1 MGLTENNTEIAR
13 KVANEL
19 LEVGAIKLNK
29 EKPFQWASGWKSPIY
44 CDNRMTLS
52 FPKTRTLIKNA
63 LANRIAEEFRDAEVI
78 AGVATAGIPQAALIA
93 DILELPLV
101 YVRDKPKGHGMQNL
115 IEGKLPTG
123 KKVVVIEDLISTGGS
138 SLKSVESLRESGAT
152 VIGMAAIFTY
162 GFQKAVDNFQSANVP
177 FFTLSNYAELLH
189 AAIQKGVISEAD
201 LPILQNWQKAPE
213 VWGN

>member
-1 MGLTENNTEIAR
+1 MGLKENNKEISILIAD
-13 KVANEL
+13 EL

-52 FPKTRTLIKNA
+52 FPKTRTLIKNE
-63 LANRIAEEFRDAEVI
+63 LVDLIKREFKDAEVI

-93 DILELPLV
+93 EVLELPLV

-115 IEGKLPTG
+115 IEGKLPVG

-138 SLKSVESLRESGAT
+138 SLKAVESLRESGAT
-152 VIGMAAIFTY
+152 VIGMVAIFTY
-162 GFQKAVDNFQSANVP
+162 GFQKAVDNFKSANVP
-177 FFTLSNYAELLH
+177 LITLSNYAELLQ
-189 AAIQKGVISEAD
+189 AAIKKGVIVESD
-201 LPILQNWQKAPE
+201 LPLLQDWQKAPE
-213 VWGN
+213 AWGV